1 MMKQP
6 TLLILQE
13 RKRKK
18 RKQKRKKV
26 NQNLKTLPK
35 WENKKNLME
44 ETNLKKKVKINNKK
58 LTE

>member
-18 RKQKRKKV
+18 RKKRKKV

-35 WENKKNLME
+35 WENKIKLME
-44 ETNLKKKVKINNKK
+44 ETKLKKRVKINNKK